1 MKNNTL
7 SKDVIIIGGGPVGS
21 LLAILLARQGF
32 SVSVFEKRANPL
44 ICQTEEGRSI
54 NMALSYRGLKALK
67 MAGMDEKVLQHTIP
81 MEGRMLHE
89 PNTQVILQPYGLAGQ
104 YIYSIS
110 RSGLNTLLVEEAV
123 QKYGVNFYFN
133 MHCTSI
139 NADTNQIVFTETSS
153 GKELEESFD
162 LIIGADGAGSV
173 VRGKIQEL
181 TKGELDINMLS
192 HSYKELQIPAGRE
205 NIHLMYKNALHIWPR
220 KKFMLI
226 ALPNTDGS
234 FTATLFLSRSDSPS
248 FEDLNSKEKVRV
260 FFDEHFSNAS
270 RLMPDLEDQFF
281 SNPTSELGTIQCF
294 PWIYKDKM
302 ALIGDAAHPIVPFYG
317 QGMNA
322 GFEDC
327 RILAELIIEHKD
339 KDWTTILNIY
349 QSARKQNADAIAW
362 LALRNFN
369 EMQAD
374 VADERFLLRKKIE
387 ATLHQRIPS
396 YLPLYSMVTFSDL
409 TYSEAMER
417 GRLQELFMDE
427 VMQHKDIGLIW
438 NKEDFLIELE
448 LKLKEQG
455 LASI

>member
-1 MKNNTL
+1 MKDNSL
-7 SKDVIIIGGGPVGS
+7 AKDVIIIGAGPVGS

-44 ICQTEEGRSI
+44 ICKTEEGRSI
-54 NMALSYRGLKALK
+54 NMALSHRGLKALG

-89 PNTQVILQPYGLAGQ
+89 PNGQVVLQPYGLAGQ

-110 RSGLNTLLVEEAV
+110 RSMLNTLLVKEAV
-123 QKYGVNFYFN
+123 RRYGINFYFN
-133 MHCTSI
+133 MQCQSI
-139 NADTNQIVFTETSS
+139 DTDTNQIVFTETTS
-153 GKELEESFD
+153 GKEIEESFD
-162 LIIGADGAGSV
+162 LVIGADGAGSV
-173 VRGKIQEL
+173 VRSKIQEL
-181 TKGELDINMLS
+181 TNGELDINMLS
-192 HSYKELQIPAGRE
+192 HSYKELHIPAGSE
-205 NIHLMYKNALHIWPR
+205 STHQMYKNALHIWPR

-226 ALPNTDGS
+226 ALPNLDGS
-234 FTATLFLSRSDSPS
+234 FTATLFLSGSDSPS
-248 FEDLNSKEKVRV
+248 YKDLDSQDKARN
-260 FFDEHFSNAS
+260 FFNEYFPDAS
-270 RLMPDLEDQFF
+270 RMMPDLGDQFF

-294 PWIYKDKM
+294 PWVYKDKL

-327 RILAELIIEHKD
+327 RILAELVIEHSSE
-339 KDWTTILNIY
+339 DWAMILNHY
-349 QSARKQNADAIAW
+349 QSERKKNTDAIAR

-387 ATLHQRIPS
+387 ATLHQRLPS

-409 TYSEAMER
+409 SYSEAMER
-417 GRLQELFMDE
+417 GRQQELFMDE
-427 VMQHKDIGLIW
+427 VMQHEDIGLIW
-438 NKEDFLIELE
+438 NKEAFLSELE
-448 LKLKEQG
+448 LRLKAQG
-455 LASI
+455 LIG